1 MNFFQYLHHMDKDIT
16 LAINSLHCGFSDFV
30 WQIFSDKQIWYALY
44 LIVLVMLFVRLG
56 WKKGLAVTI
65 SCILCVVACDQFAN
79 FTKAHFERLRPCW
92 DGEMLERGLHMLE
105 GKGNLYGFY
114 SAHAANAMGFAICS
128 FMGFRND
135 QKHNYKAY
143 GWGIFVWALLVGT
156 SRVFVGKHFFGDV
169 MVGFAVG
176 LAFGWAIAAAN
187 SLVIR
192 KLRL

>member
-1 MNFFQYLHHMDKDIT
+1 MNVFQYLHHVDKDVT
-16 LAINSLHCGFSDFV
+16 LAINSCNSPFTDYI
-30 WQIFSDKQIWYALY
+30 WQIFSDKEIWYVLY

-79 FTKAHFERLRPCW
+79 FTKDFFERLRPCW
-92 DGEMLERGLHMLE
+92 DGEMLDRGLHILE

-114 SAHAANAMGFAICS
+114 SAHAANALGFAACS
-128 FMGFRND
+128 FFGFRND
-135 QKHNYKAY
+135 RRSRYRSY
-143 GWGIFVWALLVGT
+143 GWGIFIWALLVGI

-176 LAFGWAIAAAN
+176 LLFGWGLAAIT

-192 KLRL
+192 KAKL